1 MPAAVTTEEQSAV
14 DKRTRVQIH
23 PHAPT
28 LLVLNARF
36 VLPFGTQDLSL
47 AMPAAPQGSPP
58 WQCAALALYLGRL
71 RQGEVE
77 ASAAALRDYLL
88 SRAPEPTYLWTYEKS
103 ARHDAQ
109 VTCLL
114 DFVLD
119 TRKPAAWR
127 GCSLSVLEGEDGC
140 GGFRHERI
148 WRGCRDIVKGALDE
162 IAGER
167 DRLRAVNRRF
177 NSSDLLKLVE
187 SATALADEVD
197 SAWLT
202 LRADANRDH
211 SARARTAIRGT
222 AVEAENRESVL
233 LPHPAPLII
242 TGTLQRAADQKRE
255 NDGGIVARLQLV
267 PDEEFRQHLSPVP
280 DLLVCRLEGELG
292 ARALQQ
298 DLRPGDRVAVRGRL
312 AVRYYR
318 GDDGIPRSA
327 TLFHADGFGPFLG

>member
-1 MPAAVTTEEQSAV
+1 MSAHVTTEAQPAV
-14 DKRTRVQIH
+14 GERTHVQIH
-23 PHAPT
+23 PHSPT

-119 TRKPAAWR
+119 TKPAAWR

-148 WRGCRDIVKGALDE
+148 WRGCRDVVKGALDE
-162 IAGER
+162 ITGER

-177 NSSDLLKLVE
+177 NSSELLKAIE
-187 SATALADEVD
+187 SATALADDVESV
-197 SAWLT
+197 WLA

-211 SARARTAIRGT
+211 GSRARTAIRGT
-222 AVEAENRESVL
+222 AVEAENRESIL
-233 LPHPAPLII
+233 MPRAAPLIV
-242 TGTLQRAADQKRE
+242 TGTLHQAADQKRE
-255 NDGGIVARLQLV
+255 NDGGLATRLQLL
-267 PDEEFRQHLSPVP
+267 PDEEFRQHLSAVP

-292 ARALQQ
+292 TRALQQ
-298 DLRPGDRVAVRGRL
+298 GLRRGDRVAVRGRL
-312 AVRYYR
+312 VVRHYR

-327 TLFHADGFGPFLG
+327 TLFHADGFGPLLD